1 MIKTFNIIFDFSDG
15 CNFGMLK
22 TKEGFRKRGFG
33 RALVKKVVQEA
44 EKLGFIPMC
53 HIEEDNVMSAN
64 FFRNLGFQKGI
75 QANWVE
81 HLFEKR
87 NN

>member
-1 MIKTFNIIFDFSDG
+1 
-15 CNFGMLK
+15 MLN

-33 RALVKKVVQEA
+33 RALVNKVVKEA

-53 HIEEDNVMSAN
+53 HIEEENSTSADL
-64 FFRNLGFQKGI
+64 FRKLGFHKGI
-75 QANWVE
+75 QANWIE

-87 NN
+87 TNG

>member
-1 MIKTFNIIFDFSDG
+1 
-15 CNFGMLK
+15 MLK

-53 HIEEDNVMSAN
+53 HIEEDNVTSAN
-64 FFRNLGFQKGI
+64 FFQKLGFQKGI